1 MWAILLLI
9 PLTIIVFFL
18 IIKNGK
24 NKNNGSSFDEK
35 SSRDGYMA
43 DKPVNPRQSQI
54 DRDKKL
60 MKKIFIYGGGAMLVI
75 LIAGI
80 IFALNPDKSLSEKME
95 TVQTIGL
102 PIIAILAIIGIGS
115 ILPKVKK
122 TAQKADKETD
132 GFYKSYFID
141 QHGIKH
147 DQNDYNFLRELKL
160 YSDYNRKR
168 YDVMLKDYEADWY
181 IIDGYGDV
189 IDIRNKEYIKIRD
202 NNGNFCNLKI
212 R

>member
-80 IFALNPDKSLSEKME
+80 IFALNPDISLSEKME
-95 TVQTIGL
+95 TVQS
-102 PIIAILAIIGIGS
+102 IGS
-115 ILPKVKK
+115 ILQKVKK

-168 YDVMLKDYEADWY
+168 YDVMLKDYETDWY